1 MSSDRWPSV
10 AAAVLLGL
18 MLAGAGMAAVR
29 VQKMRT
35 ELQLVVPAV
44 GSESMPPHVAVVT
57 AALGTF
63 RGLAVDFLWAR
74 ADHLQYQGEYFEAQT
89 LAQWITTLQPR
100 FHKVWAFQA
109 FNMAYNI
116 SVATQVPSERWSW
129 VARAIDLL
137 RRQGIPLNPK
147 APQLQMELSWIFH
160 NKIGTPSDKDHWYYK
175 AKVVRDM
182 QEVIGDMTS
191 GRTTADAVDRFRAIA
206 TAPATLDELVAKNP
220 AVRKVLAFLA
230 THGMKPD
237 ETLVRMLGRVLMYSN
252 STDGR
257 LLKGNTLPAD
267 TNGPFV
273 TALREDRA
281 MAALLV
287 SDLVPHLQQQIL
299 RDRYNM
305 DPTAMLALMDRYGPL
320 DWRHPKSHGIYW
332 SEEGLKLSRTL
343 LRREEINELMLLRT
357 RLHMMTEMM
366 MAGRVEFDPV
376 TNRVDLLPD
385 PRFAKAYETAI
396 AEAFDQI
403 DSEDGIS
410 AADFGLADRQDL
422 ANGYER
428 FLNSATLLTFLY
440 GDRSQAQRYFSKLQ
454 ELAGKRGEENH
465 PAFNDT
471 VETFVA
477 LRIAGIMDVDLND
490 LREFLDAM
498 IRRAVID
505 GLAQGQLAVFNRYLE
520 AAYRVYDRRFSASDP
535 SAKFTKQQAKL
546 LEFPKL
552 VDNSFESVMKQASLP
567 VLTRARIWAWAP
579 DKLRHNSYEAVAET
593 LRTHAEAEG
602 LDFDRAFPAPVAAVK
617 EPAKS
622 KSEE

>member
-10 AAAVLLGL
+10 VAAVLLGL
-18 MLAGAGMAAVR
+18 LLAGAGLAAVR

-74 ADHLQYQGEYFEAQT
+74 ADHLQYQGQYFEAQT

-147 APQLQMELSWIFH
+147 APQLHMELSWIFH

-191 GRTTADAVDRFRAIA
+191 GRTTADAVDRFRTIA
-206 TAPATLDELVAKNP
+206 TAPATLDELVAQNP

-237 ETLVRMLGRVLMYSN
+237 EILVRMLGRVLMYSN

-267 TNGPFV
+267 TNGSFV

-287 SDLVPHLQQQIL
+287 SDLVPHLQQRIL

-305 DPTAMLALMDRYGPL
+305 DPTAMLSLMDRYGPL

-396 AEAFDQI
+396 ADAFDQI

-579 DKLRHNSYEAVAET
+579 DKLRQNSYESVAET
-593 LRTHAEAEG
+593 LQTHAEAEG
-602 LDFDRAFPAPVAAVK
+602 IDFDRAFPAPIQDTPDKAA
-617 EPAKS
+617 S
-622 KSEE
+622 KVEK

>member
-147 APQLQMELSWIFH
+147 APQLHMELSWIFH

-471 VETFVA
+471 LETFVA